1 MQYYHFRSTRSVF
14 TDLEDCDDS
23 NKRRPKTV
31 LWSIS
36 SKQIYYPY
44 ESKFLACCFAF
55 FKWAR
60 LRRAGDKRVDVSRS
74 TPASFSMKH
83 AKVLQTSKF
92 LIIYTTPVVHW
103 PAWLSDQSEF
113 WCLLHSPMRN
123 RERRRKLERKGV
135 PNIKLFLGSFFFC
148 CCCFFVYFVFVCFF
162 FFPVSINSPRSL
174 CKRLSFLLKTER
186 EPRPRPHAFRYFW
199 KRKFFFLLKMYAS
212 TRCVIKWF
220 VLLFIFPFNT
230 KTLKRCNH
238 SRIPYRGC
246 AVRWMTS
253 GHSREDLCFR
263 ASTWRRQFG
272 VFIRL
277 HSAEDCF
284 RKPASLHW
292 CPKLKHPLPV
302 NRRIKQRENIWIR
315 VDGALD
321 RSLLIDVCPLN
332 TNYKTCLVIK
342 PSLKNEK

>member
-60 LRRAGDKRVDVSRS
+60 LRRAGDKRVGVSRS

-135 PNIKLFLGSFFFC
+135 PNIKLFLGSFFCC

-162 FFPVSINSPRSL
+162 F
-174 CKRLSFLLKTER
+174 
-186 EPRPRPHAFRYFW
+186 
-199 KRKFFFLLKMYAS
+199 
-212 TRCVIKWF
+212 
-220 VLLFIFPFNT
+220 
-230 KTLKRCNH
+230 
-238 SRIPYRGC
+238 
-246 AVRWMTS
+246 
-253 GHSREDLCFR
+253 
-263 ASTWRRQFG
+263 
-272 VFIRL
+272 
-277 HSAEDCF
+277 
-284 RKPASLHW
+284 
-292 CPKLKHPLPV
+292 
-302 NRRIKQRENIWIR
+302 
-315 VDGALD
+315 
-321 RSLLIDVCPLN
+321 RSLLTVPEVYAEDSVSCWKKSVNQGHVHTHSN
-332 TNYKTCLVIK
+332 TFENVNF
-342 PSLKNEK
+342 SSF

>member
-60 LRRAGDKRVDVSRS
+60 LRRAGDKRVGASRS

-123 RERRRKLERKGV
+123 GERRRKLERKGV
-135 PNIKLFLGSFFFC
+135 PNIYLFLGSFFF
-148 CCCFFVYFVFVCFF
+148 VVVVVVFLFILFLFF
-162 FFPVSINSPRSL
+162 FF
-174 CKRLSFLLKTER
+174 F
-186 EPRPRPHAFRYFW
+186 
-199 KRKFFFLLKMYAS
+199 
-212 TRCVIKWF
+212 
-220 VLLFIFPFNT
+220 
-230 KTLKRCNH
+230 
-238 SRIPYRGC
+238 
-246 AVRWMTS
+246 
-253 GHSREDLCFR
+253 
-263 ASTWRRQFG
+263 
-272 VFIRL
+272 
-277 HSAEDCF
+277 
-284 RKPASLHW
+284 
-292 CPKLKHPLPV
+292 
-302 NRRIKQRENIWIR
+302 
-315 VDGALD
+315 
-321 RSLLIDVCPLN
+321 RSLLTVPEVYVKDSVSCWKKSVN
-332 TNYKTCLVIK
+332 QGRVHTHSDTFENVNF
-342 PSLKNEK
+342 SSF

>member
-1 MQYYHFRSTRSVF
+1 MPVLVIFTSRLSFWSKGGNAVLSLSLYTQSVF

-36 SKQIYYPY
+36 SRQIYYPY

-60 LRRAGDKRVDVSRS
+60 LRRAEDKRDGVSRS

-113 WCLLHSPMRN
+113 WCLLHLPMRN
-123 RERRRKLERKGV
+123 GERRRKLERKGV
-135 PNIKLFLGSFFFC
+135 PNIKLFLRSFLLLLLFFFC
-148 CCCFFVYFVFVCFF
+148 LFCFCLFV

-174 CKRLSFLLKTER
+174 CKRLSFLLKTE
-186 EPRPRPHAFRYFW
+186 PVSKAASTHIQI
-199 KRKFFFLLKMYAS
+199 LLK
-212 TRCVIKWF
+212 TWIFLPFNNVCIHTFVFKWF

-230 KTLKRCNH
+230 KTLKRCSH

-263 ASTWRRQFG
+263 ASTWKRQFG
-272 VFIRL
+272 VFISL

-284 RKPASLHW
+284 
-292 CPKLKHPLPV
+292 
-302 NRRIKQRENIWIR
+302 ENLRLCIGVR
-315 VDGALD
+315 
-321 RSLLIDVCPLN
+321 N
-332 TNYKTCLVIK
+332 
-342 PSLKNEK
+342 